1 MIQTFITNIGTALIA
16 KSIAAESAVK
26 FVGAKIGTGDIEIV
40 GGEPEDAREYE
51 ELKVYYADAL
61 LSKTTYEGGSTC
73 KLSAQYTASGL
84 VTPVKIT
91 EVGIYAEDTDYEDPI
106 LFAYTNLGDD
116 YDTLFPADQASFY
129 KFYDV
134 ALVFT
139 TSNGVTVTIAPSA
152 IFPAKD
158 VVTTPEAGK
167 VLRLDS
173 NGKLPGSVTGD
184 AGTLG
189 GHDAAY
195 FSNSEHRHDNAVA
208 GVGAKDGFMS
218 KEDKAAH
225 DTLASRVNQS
235 LNTASSPTFANLTVN
250 GNISGATFL

>member
-1 MIQTFITNIGTALIA
+1 MSIQTFITNLGTALVA
-16 KSIAAESAVK
+16 KSMVAEAAVK
-26 FVGAKIGTGDIEIV
+26 FVGAKIGTGDI
-40 GGEPEDAREYE
+40 GLAEDAREYE
-51 ELKVYYADAL
+51 NLKVYYADAL
-61 LSKTTYEGGSTC
+61 LSKMTYEGGSTC
-73 KLSAQYTASGL
+73 KFSAQYTSSGL
-84 VTPVKIT
+84 IEAVKIK
-91 EVGIYAEDTDYEDPI
+91 EIGIYAEDPDHDDPI
-106 LFAYTNLGDD
+106 LFAYTNLGEE

-134 ALVFT
+134 VMVFT
-139 TSNGVTVTIAPSA
+139 TSNGVSVTIAPSA

-158 VVTTPEAGK
+158 VVNTPEAGK

-173 NGKLPGSVTGD
+173 NGKLPGSITGD

-208 GVGAKDGFMS
+208 GAGAKDGFMS

-225 DTLASRVNQS
+225 DTLVSRVNQA
-235 LNTASSPTFANLTVN
+235 LLTNSSPTFANLTVN